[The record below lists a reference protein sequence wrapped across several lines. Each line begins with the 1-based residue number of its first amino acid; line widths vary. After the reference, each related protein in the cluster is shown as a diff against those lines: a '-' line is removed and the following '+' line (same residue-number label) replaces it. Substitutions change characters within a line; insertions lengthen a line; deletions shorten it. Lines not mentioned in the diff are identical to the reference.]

1 MDEKP
6 RNNAPITRG
15 RPFPP
20 GNPGRPK
27 GARHKVTQAIQA
39 LLDGEGEAL
48 TRKAIDLALA
58 GDATALRLC
67 LDRILPALR
76 ERPVSRASAFV
87 RFAGCRSVSAALF
100 AAVSAGQIAPGEARE
115 IGRLLELHLKALELH
130 ELDGRLA
137 ALEALTNDDL
147 ALARRLGAA
156 ERRLASPGTRR
167 HTSATPT

>member
-1 MDEKP
+1 MDDKP

-27 GARHKVTQAIQA
+27 GARHKATQAIQA

-48 TRKAIDLALA
+48 TRKAIELALA

-76 ERPVSRASAFV
+76 ERPIAVELPPLSGPQDAVA
-87 RFAGCRSVSAALF
+87 ASAALL
-100 AAVSAGQIAPGEARE
+100 AAVAAGEIAPGEARE
-115 IGRLLELHLKALELH
+115 LGRLLELHLPMGVHAQPALRR
-130 ELDGRLA
+130 GARVTA
-137 ALEALTNDDL
+137 ASQAPCPQRRRNR
-147 ALARRLGAA
+147 ARDRC
-156 ERRLASPGTRR
+156 RRRS
-167 HTSATPT
+167 